1 MNDGTTPELQRLRKE
16 VRRLRRY
23 EKIVHGQFFLSAKIA
38 RLVTLVWFGPS
49 LVRSIQNLLN
59 AGKTGTPFSEV
70 ELAQLIAAVI
80 RRMLRIGLI
89 AIVLAVLPVGVLVW
103 QNTLMREQVTESR
116 KQNVEIVRYNR
127 KTDLKR
133 FLAEVEEEM
142 NEYLNRP
149 VGRDA
154 TPLRR
159 VMQSSEFLEKCSNP
173 DTTEYQVIDRILET
187 AFPYVRLLSEL
198 YLLDTGVL
206 DPLSD
211 SLSEDHVTERGA
223 ATSADVYWL
232 ATKMASTMRVVQ
244 RCRPHMSPIF
254 RLVLWNAHIDIN
266 ETYRYMIPATDV
278 KYKYDVAKRD
288 VVVSQEFISGTQP
301 IVKLQL
307 TNAAVRSFSRLVIRC
322 LVAET
327 KTELAAGKD
336 LASKLHEVTMLE
348 EGETKDVQIPFP
360 ELRGRELPDAQAVCM
375 VDSAMSEDP
384 AVTTLK

>member
-1 MNDGTTPELQRLRKE
+1 MSNGTTAELQRLRKE
-16 VRRLRRY
+16 VKRLRRY
-23 EKIVHGQFFLSAKIA
+23 KKIVHGQFFLSAKIA

-49 LVRSIQNLLN
+49 LVRSIQNLLS
-59 AGKTGTPFSEV
+59 ARKKGTPLSEV

-103 QNTLMREQVTESR
+103 QNTLMREQVIESR

-133 FLAEVEEEM
+133 FLAEVEDKM
-142 NEYLNRP
+142 NEHLNQP
-149 VGRDA
+149 VGRDG
-154 TPLRR
+154 TPLWR
-159 VMQSSEFLEKCSNP
+159 VMQSSSFVEKCSSP
-173 DTTEYQVIDRILET
+173 ETMEFKAIDGILVT

-232 ATKMASTMRVVQ
+232 ATKMASTMRVIQ

-288 VVVSQEFISGTQP
+288 IVVTQKFVSDAQP
-301 IVKLQL
+301 IVELQL

-322 LVAET
+322 LVAKTE
-327 KTELAAGKD
+327 TELAAGKD
-336 LASKLHEVTMLE
+336 LASRLHEVRMLE
-348 EGETKDVQIPFP
+348 KGETKNIEVPFP
-360 ELRGRELPDAQAVCM
+360 ELQGRELPDARSVCM